1 MRRRQNAIY
10 LMFFLISVSI
20 VANVVQ
26 ADAPLSALITPD
38 SDVPIDRSD
47 ELSYSGDGNLLAVA
61 FEKDLYVY
69 HTGTRNELDFSPLVL
84 NDDYITSVKFTEDST
99 NQGDGYLLVGRESIM
114 TNTPALSIY
123 DLSTI
128 PWSHDY
134 VSDGKEV
141 SSIVTISNA
150 SGDSFAYATDFAGSE
165 RIYVYSFSN
174 LDEPIRVI
182 DTEHDTK
189 ISCLDYDSENDIFI
203 SGSLG
208 RIELN
213 MANGQMEEHFETG
226 QEIFDCK
233 FSKEGVYAWSSE
245 DGVKIMDSSHNFLQS
260 FTLANSINA
269 QKIIFQPEDD
279 LMRLLTNE
287 GGSTLITYSTMGNW
301 EKTDSLALGHVVR
314 DLDINPSNGNIAAS
328 TYSKYIAIYSTNWIN
343 PMATSSPSN
352 DLDHDGI
359 DDQEDEDRD
368 GDGILNHLDVSC
380 NSDNPCNLVS
390 DTDFIRSVEL
400 TMEENKLIISETVF
414 FSLQVSES
422 LRLIAAETLEE
433 DGYIVPGER
442 TIFNDV
448 FCSKIDINLLS
459 DAWYGVFLFD
469 NNSVIAGV
477 DSIDYS
483 CEGLTNLAHDSKE
496 RISFSWTLSYE
507 LLKDVSNNY
516 TLTVTTPPS
525 LGYGMPSD
533 LVHSY
538 PIKLSV
544 TDTIIKT
551 YVIES
556 WFDTTAAFDLEFK
569 GEEEKASIEVGV
581 LVKYLKYASYGL
593 LSIAFIVI
601 SGLLIIRRRNRFS
614 IEEYSIT
621 KRSPPSTK
629 KKTPPNSKR
638 NKKEYDYYNPGRR
651 EGEDWN
657 YGDDAGF
664 YYSETYTDYKTA
676 SDSLNKKT
684 KVRKIKVDPN
694 KKIVPSTKETMVN
707 DTKEKNKSRRRVARK
722 RNKQPEIK
730 EDLEHSVDD
739 DGDDEKLISQTIKEI
754 EMQGQEKGIDDLKKA
769 MQEEVMDEVMEEVI
783 EESKDEE
790 EMMDKALDKFFS

>member
-1 MRRRQNAIY
+1 MRRSQNIIY
-10 LMFFLISVSI
+10 LMFFLISVSA

-26 ADAPLSALITPD
+26 ADAPLSALMTPD

-47 ELSYSGDGNLLAVA
+47 EVSYSGDGNLLAIA

-69 HTGTRNELDFSPLVL
+69 HTGTRSELDFSPLVL
-84 NDDYITSVKFTEDST
+84 NDDFITSVEFTQDST
-99 NQGDGYLLVGRESIM
+99 NQGDGYLLVGRSSLM
-114 TNTPALSIY
+114 TNTPAISVY
-123 DLSTI
+123 DLSSI

-134 VSDGKEV
+134 VSQGKEV

-150 SGDSFAYATDFAGSE
+150 SGESFAYATDVAGKQMIYAYYYSDLDTPA
-165 RIYVYSFSN
+165 RII
-174 LDEPIRVI
+174 E
-182 DTEHDTK
+182 TTHDSK
-189 ISCLDYDSENDIFI
+189 ISCLDYDFENDIFI

-213 MANGQMEEHFETG
+213 MQDGQMEEHFETG
-226 QEIFDCK
+226 QTIFDCK

-260 FTLANSINA
+260 FTLANTINA
-269 QKIIFQPEDD
+269 QKIIFQPEEN

-314 DLDINPSNGNIAAS
+314 DLDINPINGDIAAS
-328 TYSKYIAIYSTNWIN
+328 TYSKYIALYSTNWIN
-343 PMATSSPSN
+343 PMVTSSPSN

-359 DDQEDEDRD
+359 EDQEDEDRD

-380 NSDNPCNLVS
+380 DSDNPCNLVS
-390 DTDFIRSVEL
+390 DTDFIRNFEV
-400 TMEENKLIISETVF
+400 TMLDNNLIISETVY
-414 FSLQVSES
+414 FSLQDSES

-433 DGYIVPGER
+433 DGYIVPDER

-448 FCSKIDINLLS
+448 FCSKIDVNLLS
-459 DAWYGVFLFD
+459 DTWYGVFLFD

-483 CEGLTNLAHDSKE
+483 CGGLTNLAHDSKE

-516 TLTVTTPPS
+516 TLTVTNPPS
-525 LGYGMPSD
+525 LGYGMPYD

-544 TDTIIKT
+544 TDTKIKT

-581 LVKYLKYASYGL
+581 LVKYLKYTSYGL

-614 IEEYSIT
+614 IDEYSMN

-638 NKKEYDYYNPGRR
+638 NKKEYGYYNPGRR
-651 EGEDWN
+651 EGDDWN

-664 YYSETYTDYKTA
+664 YYSETYTDYKKA

-694 KKIVPSTKETMVN
+694 KKIVSDTKEIMVN
-707 DTKEKNKSRRRVARK
+707 DAKEKNKSRRRVARK
-722 RNKQPEIK
+722 RNKQPEI
-730 EDLEHSVDD
+730 EEVVEVPAEVDD
-739 DGDDEKLISQTIKEI
+739 NEEELNTQTIKEI
-754 EMQGQEKGIDDLKKA
+754 EMQGQEKSIDDLKKV
-769 MQEEVMDEVMEEVI
+769 MQEEVIEDI

-790 EMMDKALDKFFS
+790 EMMDKALDKYFS

>member
-1 MRRRQNAIY
+1 MRQGKNAISV
-10 LMFFLISVSI
+10 MFILISLSI

-26 ADAPLSALITPD
+26 ADAPLSVLLTPD
-38 SDVPIDRSD
+38 SDVPLDRSD

-61 FEKDLYVY
+61 FEKDVYLY

-84 NDDYITSVKFTEDST
+84 NDDYVTSVKFTEDST
-99 NQGDGYLLVGRESIM
+99 NQGEGYLLVGRTSIM
-114 TNTPALSIY
+114 TNTPAISVY

-128 PWSHDY
+128 PWSHNY
-134 VSDGKEV
+134 VSEGKEV

-150 SGDSFAYATDFAGSE
+150 SGGSFAYATDFGGTE

-174 LDEPIRVI
+174 LDEPTRVI
-182 DTEHDTK
+182 DTEHETK
-189 ISCLDYDSENDIFI
+189 ISCLDYDSTNDVFI

-226 QEIFDCK
+226 QTIFDCK
-233 FSKEGVYAWSSE
+233 FSKDGIYAWSSE
-245 DGVKIMDSSHNFLQS
+245 DGVKIMDSSHEFLQS
-260 FTLANSINA
+260 FTLPNTVNA
-269 QKIIFQPEDD
+269 EKIIFQPEDN

-287 GGSTLITYSTMGNW
+287 GGSSLITYSTNGNW
-301 EKTDSLALGHVVR
+301 EKTDSMALGHVVR
-314 DLDINPSNGNIAAS
+314 DLDINPINGNVAVS
-328 TYSKYIAIYSTNWIN
+328 TYSKYIAIYSNNWIS
-343 PMATSSPSN
+343 PLFSPSPSN

-380 NSDNPCNLVS
+380 DSETPCNLVS
-390 DTDFIRSVEL
+390 DTDFIRNLDVK
-400 TMEENKLIISETVF
+400 MEENKLIISEKVY

-422 LRLIAAETLEE
+422 LRLIAAEALEE
-433 DGYIVPGER
+433 DGYIVPDER

-448 FCSKIDINLLS
+448 FCSKLDVNLIS
-459 DAWYGVFLFD
+459 DSWYGVFSFD
-469 NNSVIAGV
+469 NNSIIAGV

-483 CEGLTNLAHDSKE
+483 CDGLTNLAHDSKE
-496 RISFSWTLSYE
+496 RISFGWTLSYE
-507 LLKDVSNNY
+507 LLNELSNNY
-516 TLTVTTPPS
+516 TLTVTNPPS

-533 LVHSY
+533 LAHSF

-544 TDTIIKT
+544 TDSEIKT

-556 WFDTTAAFDLEFK
+556 WFDTTAAFELDFK
-569 GEEEKASIEVGV
+569 GEEEKVSIEVGT
-581 LVKYLKYASYGL
+581 LVKYLKYASYTL

-614 IEEYSIT
+614 IDEYSIT
-621 KRSPPSTK
+621 KRTPPSTK
-629 KKTPPNSKR
+629 KKAPPESKR
-638 NKKEYDYYNPGRR
+638 SKKEYEYYNPGRR
-651 EGEDWN
+651 EGDDWN

-664 YYSETYTDYKTA
+664 YYSETYTDYKKA

-684 KVRKIKVDPN
+684 KVRKIKVDPD
-694 KKIVPSTKETMVN
+694 KKPAIE
-707 DTKEKNKSRRRVARK
+707 TKEKSKPGRRRVARK
-722 RNKQPEIK
+722 KNKKTETEIIEEKTPIDPE
-730 EDLEHSVDD
+730 EE
-739 DGDDEKLISQTIKEI
+739 LINQTLKEI
-754 EMQGQEKGIDDLKKA
+754 EIQSEEKSIDDLKR
-769 MQEEVMDEVMEEVI
+769 VMEEESP
-783 EESKDEE
+783 EEKVEVTKDEE

>member
-1 MRRRQNAIY
+1 MRRRHNAIY
-10 LMFFLISVSI
+10 LMFFLISLSI
-20 VANVVQ
+20 IANVVQ

-84 NDDYITSVKFTEDST
+84 NDDFITSVKFTEDST
-99 NQGDGYLLVGRESIM
+99 NQGDGYLLVGRQSLM
-114 TNTPALSIY
+114 TNTPAISIY

-134 VSDGKEV
+134 VSEGKEV

-150 SGDSFAYATDFAGSE
+150 SGESFAYATDVAGKQMIYSYYFSDLDKPA
-165 RIYVYSFSN
+165 RIIETN
-174 LDEPIRVI
+174 
-182 DTEHDTK
+182 HDSK
-189 ISCLDYDSENDIFI
+189 ISCLDYDSTNDRFI

-213 MANGQMEEHFETG
+213 MPNGQMEEHFETG
-226 QEIFDCK
+226 QTIFDCK
-233 FSKEGVYAWSSE
+233 FSKDGIYGWSSE
-245 DGVKIMDSSHNFLQS
+245 DGVKIMDSTHNFLQS
-260 FTLANSINA
+260 LTLANTINA

-287 GGSTLITYSTMGNW
+287 GGSTLITHSTIGNW

-328 TYSKYIAIYSTNWIN
+328 TYSKYVAIYSTNWIN
-343 PMATSSPSN
+343 PMTTSSPIN

-359 DDQEDEDRD
+359 EDQEDDDRD

-380 NSDNPCNLVS
+380 DSDDPCNLVS
-390 DTDFIRSVEL
+390 DTDFIRSIEV
-400 TMEENKLIISETVF
+400 TMEDNKLIISETVY
-414 FSLQVSES
+414 FSLQFSES

-433 DGYIVPGER
+433 DGYIVPEER

-448 FCSKIDINLLS
+448 FCSKINQNLLS
-459 DAWYGVFLFD
+459 DTWYGVFLFD

-477 DSIDYS
+477 DSIDYY
-483 CEGLTNLAHDSKE
+483 CEGLTNLAHDSKQ

-507 LLKDVSNNY
+507 LLTEVSNNY
-516 TLTVTTPPS
+516 TLTVTSPPA

-544 TDTIIKT
+544 TDTKIKT
-551 YVIES
+551 FVIES
-556 WFDTTAAFDLEFK
+556 WFDNTAAFNLEFK

-621 KRSPPSTK
+621 KRTPPSAK
-629 KKTPPNSKR
+629 KKTPPTSKR
-638 NKKEYDYYNPGRR
+638 SKKEYEYYNPGRR
-651 EGEDWN
+651 EGDDWN

-664 YYSETYTDYKTA
+664 YYSETYTDYKKA
-676 SDSLNKKT
+676 SDSLVKKT
-684 KVRKIKVDPN
+684 KVRKIKVDPD
-694 KKIVPSTKETMVN
+694 KKIATETKEKIVA
-707 DTKEKNKSRRRVARK
+707 DVKEKNKSRRRVARK
-722 RNKQPEIK
+722 RNKQPEIQEVVELP
-730 EDLEHSVDD
+730 EDDSE
-739 DGDDEKLISQTIKEI
+739 EELINQTIKEI
-754 EMQGQEKGIDDLKKA
+754 EMQGHEKSIDDLKKE
-769 MQEEVMDEVMEEVI
+769 MEEEVTEEEI